1 MRQKALFCLVC
12 VCILV
17 PLHAALPLRES
28 GAFPTRCITRVV
40 LLVYFRI
47 DTCLPSQLG
56 GSSCVLGAGY
66 IYEWKCRSIVTQVD
80 LGTRAP
86 VDTRL
91 MSGVVPVA
99 SLLMN
104 LHY

>member
-1 MRQKALFCLVC
+1 MV
-12 VCILV
+12 
-17 PLHAALPLRES
+17 LRE
-28 GAFPTRCITRVV
+28 ADPLLTRCITWGM

-80 LGTRAP
+80 LGTHAP
-86 VDTRL
+86 ADTLL

-99 SLLMN
+99 SLPVSQN
-104 LHY
+104 Y